1 MIIRKGYHS
10 EVDSYST
17 FVEADGATGTGLT
30 GYLRERGLT
39 EVYACG
45 LATDFCV
52 SWSAQDAAAAGMSVS
67 VIEDACRGIDL
78 NGSVAAAWEAMD
90 AAGVRRLNS
99 DDIA

>member
-1 MIIRKGYHS
+1 
-10 EVDSYST
+10 
-17 FVEADGATGTGLT
+17 
-30 GYLRERGLT
+30 
-39 EVYACG
+39 
-45 LATDFCV
+45 
-52 SWSAQDAAAAGMSVS
+52 MSVS